1 MMAGHLDEH
10 RWDSLWIAWGAKA
23 PQGSFDE
30 LVSLYTEPHR
40 RYHNVSHI
48 LAALNHF
55 DSLKGLARRPEL
67 VEFSLW
73 LHDAVYD
80 PRATD
85 NEAKSADLAERY
97 LVATGL
103 GHLVAEVRR
112 LIMATAHTSP
122 SVADDAGLV
131 VDIDLSVLALHPAGY
146 AEYTRAVRQEY
157 QWVPDELF
165 RAGRSKVLQSFL
177 AMPQLYSHPTNIA
190 AWEDMARKNI
200 KSELRSLT
208 PSSCVDV
215 AP

>member
-1 MMAGHLDEH
+1 MTDHLDEQ
-10 RWDSLWIAWGAKA
+10 RWNDLWIALGANT

-30 LVSLYTEPHR
+30 LVRLYTEPHR
-40 RYHNVSHI
+40 HYHNVSHI

-55 DSLKGLARRPEL
+55 DTLRGLSMRPEL
-67 VEFSLW
+67 VEFALW

-80 PRATD
+80 TRAAD
-85 NEAKSADLAERY
+85 NESKSADLAERY
-97 LVATGL
+97 LADAGL
-103 GHLVAEVRR
+103 GHLAGEVRR
-112 LIMATAHTSP
+112 LIMATAHTSL
-122 SVADDAGLV
+122 SAADDAGLV

-165 RAGRSKVLQSFL
+165 QAGRSKVLQSFL

-190 AWEDMARKNI
+190 AWEDLARKNI
-200 KSELRSLT
+200 KAELHRLK
-208 PSSCVDV
+208 PSPGFDM

>member
-1 MMAGHLDEH
+1 MAGNLNEQ
-10 RWDSLWIAWGAKA
+10 RWNDLWIALGANA

-30 LVSLYTEPHR
+30 LVRLYTEPHR

-55 DSLKGLARRPEL
+55 DVLKGLAERPGL
-67 VEFSLW
+67 VEYSLW
-73 LHDAVYD
+73 LHDAIYD

-97 LVATGL
+97 LVEAGL
-103 GHLVAEVRR
+103 GHLAAEAKR
-112 LIMATAHTSP
+112 LIMATAHTAP
-122 SVADDAGLV
+122 SEADDAGLV

-157 QWVPDELF
+157 QWVPEELF

-177 AMPQLYSHPTNIA
+177 AMPKLYSHPTSID
-190 AWEDMARKNI
+190 AWEDKARKNI
-200 KSELRSLT
+200 KAELHRLT
-208 PSSCVDV
+208 PSTGFDL
-215 AP
+215 AH

>member
-1 MMAGHLDEH
+1 MDEH
-10 RWDSLWIAWGAKA
+10 RWDSLWIALGAKA

-85 NEAKSADLAERY
+85 NEAQSADLAERY
-97 LVATGL
+97 LVAVGL
-103 GHLVAEVRR
+103 GHLIAEVRR

-122 SVADDAGLV
+122 SEADDAGLV

-157 QWVPDELF
+157 QWVPDVLF
-165 RAGRSKVLQSFL
+165 QAGRSKLLQSFL

-190 AWEDMARKNI
+190 AWEDTARKNI

-208 PSSCVDV
+208 PASCVDV